1 MESVR
6 KPSAALVTCRIADP
20 ADAEALERCRC
31 DVYAEQGFI
40 EARDFPAGRER
51 DAYDDHAVSAIATVG
66 PAGAVVG
73 TARLIVAADG
83 PLPIEAAPHAVD
95 VGRQGQAAEFS
106 RLCVRQEY
114 RHGRAGIGLC
124 RVLFQVAERRGVEVI
139 YAILD
144 ERLLAG
150 LRWIGLPFRAIGPP
164 RAHMGVTVPCLCV
177 VDDVLPSLRASPQA
191 NLLGVTLLFE
201 HACPSRLVL

>member
-1 MESVR
+1 METVP
-6 KPSAALVTCRIADP
+6 KPSSALVTLRIAEP
-20 ADAEALERCRC
+20 ADFEALERCRF
-31 DVYAEQGFI
+31 DVYAEQGYI
-40 EARDFPAGRER
+40 DARGFPAARER

-66 PAGAVVG
+66 PTSVVVG

-83 PLPIEAAPHAVD
+83 PLPIQAAPHAVD
-95 VGRQGQAAEFS
+95 VGKLGHAAEIS
-106 RLCVRQEY
+106 RLCVRREY

-124 RVLFQVAERRGVEVI
+124 RVLFQVAEKRGVEVV

-164 RAHMGVTVPCLCV
+164 QAHMGVTVPCLCV
-177 VDDVLPSLRASPQA
+177 IDDVLPALRASPQA
-191 NLLGVTLLFE
+191 NLLGVTWLFE
-201 HACPSRLVL
+201 RACPSRLVL

>member
-1 MESVR
+1 METVP
-6 KPSAALVTCRIADP
+6 KPSSALVTLRIAEP
-20 ADAEALERCRC
+20 ADVEALERCRF

-40 EARDFPAGRER
+40 DARDFPEGRER
-51 DAYDDHAVSAIATVG
+51 DGFDDHAVSAIATAG
-66 PAGAVVG
+66 PDDEVVG

-95 VGRQGQAAEFS
+95 VGRPGPAAEIS
-106 RLCVRQEY
+106 RLCVRRAY

-124 RVLFQVAERRGVEVI
+124 RVLFQVAEQRGVEVV

-164 RAHMGVTVPCLCV
+164 RASMGLTVPCRCV
-177 VDDVLPSLRASPQA
+177 VDDLLPALRASPQA
-191 NLLGVTLLFE
+191 NLLGVTWLFE